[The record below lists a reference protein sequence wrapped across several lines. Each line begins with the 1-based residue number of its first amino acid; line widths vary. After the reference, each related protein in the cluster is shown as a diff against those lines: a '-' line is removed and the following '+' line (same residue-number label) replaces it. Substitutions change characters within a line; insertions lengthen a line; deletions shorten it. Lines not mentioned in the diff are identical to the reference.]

1 MIRFSARI
9 LCLFF
14 GLLQFSAAAEDPKL
28 LDPSVLPPLWDKETI
43 AVWEKLPIQDGGR
56 IKPLYTFAKYELLRT
71 RGMESLRLKLK
82 APDPATG
89 KKTRD
94 LTAIQWLMDSLFHP
108 ETAKQYPCFTV
119 DDGEALV
126 RVGLTPHPAK
136 RDQYSYNELIPARDQ
151 LARLQDDVD
160 RRKQEAK
167 DQNNKAQID
176 HLEEMA
182 ANLARNL
189 GAYESILQAMAPL
202 RRKLEILPNM
212 PDADLAKLSPSIPTS
227 TAIQLLQKN
236 SVWQQLSTTL
246 TQQSAPDP
254 TEEAMMNIISM
265 VRESEAWKTKSPRSF
280 AEMGKFGPA
289 LEGWLK
295 ENDELVKKREG
306 LATVVN
312 LAPFMILDMKGSS
325 RLTIVPPLDGKGAT
339 WHPVGDIPKKI
350 LNNSDGKDLY
360 LTLLQKGE
368 QAVQAASGSDY
379 QKGIASFGQALR
391 DHSKAIADTDTV
403 HYELLYRK
411 ADLLSK
417 AKIAFFLIFIL
428 VAVCWLAPNARWSRG
443 LFKVMQ
449 WAIFLPLL
457 AIVATFIWRLLIGCW
472 APVTNLY
479 ETIPWITLVAAGL
492 AVFSE
497 FIFKNKLALG
507 IGAFLGGCGMFMAG
521 AFEASEAADTIR
533 SLEAV
538 LRSSFWL
545 WTHVLCEVIAYGS
558 FIVGSAFSI
567 VYIIARSFDLPRTY
581 SEFFKMLTSC
591 AFGILCFTLLFV
603 LVGTVLGGIWGNY
616 SWGRFWGWDPKEN
629 GALVITLWCL
639 AVVHMRLGGWIKE
652 FGLHIMNVL
661 GLATVVFSWWHVNEL
676 GVGLHAYGKTEGR
689 LKWIMIAYG
698 IVLTLTLAGW
708 VVSIF
713 AARAVKQRRLQA

>member
-1 MIRFSARI
+1 MIRLSARI
-9 LCLFF
+9 LCLLL
-14 GLLQFSAAAEDPKL
+14 GLLQFSTAAEDPKL
-28 LDPSVLPPLWDKETI
+28 LDPSILPPLWDQETI

-82 APDPATG
+82 TPDPATG

-94 LTAIQWLMDSLFHP
+94 LTAVQWLMDSLFHP
-108 ETAKQYPCFTV
+108 EAAKQYPCFTV

-136 RDQYSYNELIPARDQ
+136 RDQYSYNELIPARDR
-151 LARLQDDVD
+151 LAQLQDDVD

-176 HLEEMA
+176 HLDEMA

-212 PDADLAKLSPSIPTS
+212 SDADLAKLSPSIPTS

-236 SVWQQLSTTL
+236 GVWQQLITGL

-254 TEEAMMNIISM
+254 TEEAMMNIVSL
-265 VRESEAWKTKSPRSF
+265 VRESQAWKNHSPRSF
-280 AEMGKFGPA
+280 ADMGKFSPA
-289 LEGWLK
+289 LEAWMK

-306 LATVVN
+306 LATVIN
-312 LAPFMILDMKGSS
+312 LAPFMILDMKGGS
-325 RLTIVPPLDGKGAT
+325 RLTIVPPLDGKDAV

-350 LNNSDGKDLY
+350 LNHSDGKDLY

-368 QAVQAASGSDY
+368 QAVQAASGPDF
-379 QKGIASFGQALR
+379 QKGIASFGHALR
-391 DHSKAIADTDTV
+391 DHSKAIAETDTV
-403 HYELLYRK
+403 HSELLFRK
-411 ADLLSK
+411 ADLLSR

-457 AIVATFIWRLLIGCW
+457 AIVATFIWRILIGCW

-492 AVFSE
+492 AVFAE

-507 IGAFLGGCGMFMAG
+507 VGAFLGGCGMFLAG

-558 FIVGSAFSI
+558 FILGSFFSI
-567 VYIIARSFDLPRTY
+567 VYIIARSFDLPR
-581 SEFFKMLTSC
+581 EKAELFKMLTSC
-591 AFGILCFTLLFV
+591 AFGILCFTLFFI

-639 AVVHMRLGGWIKE
+639 AVIHMRLGGWIKE
-652 FGLHIMNVL
+652 FGLHIMNIL

-698 IVLTLTLAGW
+698 FVLVLTLAGW
-708 VVSIF
+708 AVSIF
-713 AARAVKQRRLQA
+713 AAKAVKNRKLQA